1 MRTRLV
7 GDGDGTN
14 DGDELDCSR
23 SPLVNE
29 AAVISLISGILTLLG
44 ED

>member
-23 SPLVNE
+23 SPL
-29 AAVISLISGILTLLG
+29 AVISLISGILDLLG